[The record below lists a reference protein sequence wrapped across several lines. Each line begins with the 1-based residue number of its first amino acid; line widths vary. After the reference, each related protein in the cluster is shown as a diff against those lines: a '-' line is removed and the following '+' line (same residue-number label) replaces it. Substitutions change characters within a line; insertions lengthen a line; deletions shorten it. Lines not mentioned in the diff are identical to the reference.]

1 MSIKEK
7 IIDKI
12 RILKSDPRLFVHV
25 IKNILK
31 TRLGLNPKSPE
42 EGNRFSTDLDV
53 KTLQK
58 YASSAKLGIVEIG
71 VLDGLTT
78 SEIAKV
84 SSVPIYGI
92 DPIIP
97 DSMNKRLVGSEE
109 KIRKN
114 LSFYSKFVFFKDY
127 SFNVVKNWQQ
137 PFDFI
142 FIDGDHTYDA
152 VKQDFEQ
159 WFPLLQPGGIV
170 AFHDSAPVTSM
181 PDAVFPGW
189 PGPIKL
195 VAELKNNTA
204 LEFLEVQDSLSVFRK
219 K

>member
-1 MSIKEK
+1 MNLKEK

-12 RILKSDPRLFVHV
+12 DILKRNPRLFAHV
-25 IKNILK
+25 IKNVVK
-31 TRLGLNPKSPE
+31 TRLGLFPKTPK
-42 EGNRFSTDLDV
+42 EGNRFSTDLEV

-58 YASSAKLGIVEIG
+58 YACIARVGIVEVG

-78 SEIAKV
+78 REMAKV
-84 SSVPIYGI
+84 AQAPIYGI

-97 DSMNKRLVGSEE
+97 DSMNERLIGNEE
-109 KIRKN
+109 KIKQN
-114 LSFYSKFVFFKDY
+114 LNFYPKFYFFKDY
-127 SFNVVKNWQQ
+127 SFNVVKNWRQ

-142 FIDGDHTYDA
+142 FIDGDHTYEA
-152 VKQDFEQ
+152 VRQDFLQ
-159 WFPLLQPGGIV
+159 WFPLLQSGGTV
-170 AFHDSAPVTSM
+170 AFHDSAPVTSTI
-181 PDAVFPGW
+181 PGGFIGW

-195 VAELKNNTA
+195 VAELKNSPA